1 MNRKAPLDELSAA
14 VGRIMGLLLTEE
26 KVNDAV
32 LHLAQGIR
40 QAIPGSI
47 GAGVSLLDVRGNR
60 TSTGFTDE
68 VVAEAD
74 RLQYELRQ
82 GPCLTAWASEMSII
96 VPDVATDRRWP
107 EWSSAVW
114 GLPIRSVLSAPLMV
128 GQHALG
134 ALKVYADAP
143 NIYDDGTARLL
154 EQFTAPAAILL
165 SHIQGTETVKQIS
178 GGLQAALYS
187 RDLVNRACGI
197 LLARGSGTAEQALS
211 ELMTMARTQ
220 QKSLIDVCTD
230 LVAGTAADGR

>member
-40 QAIPGSI
+40 HAIPGSI
-47 GAGVSLLDVRGNR
+47 GAGVSLIDARGNR
-60 TSTGFTDE
+60 TSTGFTDA

-74 RLQYELRQ
+74 RLQYELGQ
-82 GPCLTAWASEMSII
+82 GPCLTAWAAE
-96 VPDVATDRRWP
+96 VPVVVADVATHERWP
-107 EWSSAVW
+107 EWSAAVSA
-114 GLPIRSVLSAPLMV
+114 LPIRSVLSVPLV
-128 GQHALG
+128 AGQQVLG
-134 ALKVYADAP
+134 AIKVYADTP
-143 NIYDDGTARLL
+143 NVYDDDDARLL
-154 EQFTAPAAILL
+154 EEFAAPAATLL
-165 SHIQGTETVKQIS
+165 SHIQGTETVNQIS
-178 GGLQAALYS
+178 ASLQAALYS

-220 QKSLIDVCTD
+220 QKSLVDICTD
-230 LVAGTAADGR
+230 LVAGTAAGGR